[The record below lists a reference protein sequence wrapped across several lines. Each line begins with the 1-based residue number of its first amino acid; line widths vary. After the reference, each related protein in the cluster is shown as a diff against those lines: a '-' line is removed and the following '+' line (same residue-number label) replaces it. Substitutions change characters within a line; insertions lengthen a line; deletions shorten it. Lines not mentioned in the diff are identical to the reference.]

1 MNALAAQIAERI
13 HREGPVPFDAFVAA
27 ALYGDGGFFRAGR
40 GAGRAGRDFVTSP
53 EVGGLFG
60 ALVARAADGWWR
72 AQGEP
77 DPFLLVDAGAGRG
90 RLAADLLAADPDCA
104 RALRLVLVE
113 RSETLREE
121 QRALLA
127 IEPAEDALG
136 PSVHAVEDDDV
147 VARPVGGMGPIV
159 TALAGLPA
167 VAVDGAV
174 VVNELLDNLPFRV
187 VELAADGWLEVRIG
201 VGEDDAAGSF
211 VEVLVPAAVDLASE
225 ASVVAGTT
233 VVPVGVRLPVPTGV
247 REWLH
252 ECAGALA
259 HGVLAVV
266 DYAASADEL
275 VDRGVDGWLRT
286 FRGHERGMS
295 PLTAVGDQD
304 ITIDLPLEYV
314 VHAAAQAGFH
324 HDRTLTQAEWLREL
338 GVDELLDEARRAWD
352 ARAHVGDLEALR
364 HRSRVSEASA
374 LLDPAGLGAHQVLLF
389 SK

>member
-27 ALYGDGGFFRAGR
+27 ALYGDGGFFSAGR
-40 GAGRAGRDFVTSP
+40 GAGRAGRDFLTSP

-72 AQGEP
+72 DQGEP

-90 RLAADLLAADPDCA
+90 RLAADLLAAAPECA
-104 RALRLVLVE
+104 SALRLVLVE
-113 RSETLREE
+113 RSEALREE
-121 QRALLA
+121 QRSLLA
-127 IEPAEDALG
+127 VEPAEDALG

-147 VARPVGGMGPIV
+147 VAHPVAGMGPIV

-167 VAVDGAV
+167 VAVEGAIV
-174 VVNELLDNLPFRV
+174 ANELLDNLPFRV
-187 VELAADGWLEVRIG
+187 VELAADGWLEVRVG
-201 VGEDDAAGSF
+201 VGEDDEF

-233 VVPVGVRLPVPTGV
+233 AVPVGVRLPVPTGV

-252 ECAGALA
+252 DCAGALA

-286 FRGHERGMS
+286 YREHERGVS
-295 PLTAVGDQD
+295 PLASAGDQD

-314 VHAAAQAGFH
+314 VHAAAQAGFR
-324 HDRTLTQAEWLREL
+324 HDRTLTQAEWLRGL
-338 GVDELLDEARRAWD
+338 GVDELVDDARRAWD